1 MQQGDAA
8 LYLVNMSGKRQ
19 LTSPFYTSPR
29 AFARPDHNIW
39 CRVAQLFAVNRR
51 RKYKADAITSTIPFT
66 ANSHAVACA
75 RIQMIAAM
83 ASAGTTFMPGKLN
96 PALAGSAR
104 TSRCTKN
111 QHAAQQSRYISR
123 TATLEST
130 ASFSNVPVIDKA
142 KASTAY
148 VMIATSGER

>member
-75 RIQMIAAM
+75 RIQMIATM
-83 ASAGTTFMPGKLN
+83 ASAGTIFMPEKLKGWT
-96 PALAGSAR
+96 PSAR

-111 QHAAQQSRYISR
+111 QQEAQQSRYIRR
-123 TATLEST
+123 TETLEST
-130 ASFSNVPVIDKA
+130 ASLSNVPEMEMA
-142 KASTAY
+142 HASMA
-148 VMIATSGER
+148 